1 MAVKLDAN
9 KVREAKKELGFSQKI
24 LAEAASVSTTTAWKA
39 ENGEAMSLFVA
50 KSICEVV
57 GLDPLDTIIWADEL
71 VTEERLAKCRRKK
84 TSLLSNFQKAAERS
98 ESRGELFQPDA
109 ARELLKPQSDT
120 FNVGDTVVVYVSF
133 GLTLKEKRQGKIIA
147 KHKKFALVDL
157 GKYQESFAYMDMQK
171 IEGKGRKAI

>member
-1 MAVKLDAN
+1 MAVKLN
-9 KVREAKKELGFSQKI
+9 STMVRKVRKEAGIYQSSM
-24 LAEAASVSTTTAWKA
+24 AEAAGVSITTAWSA
-39 ENGEAMSLFVA
+39 ENGKKVSLFVA

-109 ARELLKPQSDT
+109 ARELLKPQSDA
-120 FNVGDTVVVYVSF
+120 FDIGDIVVVYVSF

-157 GKYQESFAYMDMQK
+157 GKYQESFAYAD
-171 IEGKGRKAI
+171 IEKAEEEGRRVG